1 MGQLIQLGGELSHL
15 SGDLASLLTKLVS
28 LLPELAPVLTDLPD
42 LGDLRLVMRH
52 PRLDVLE
59 ALHGV
64 VPILDQAVTLSVD
77 TPASFLGT
85 LKGIFCLRILA
96 AGRIQLTRKI
106 FYLTFVSLQPGG
118 VTIAAK

>member
-15 SGDLASLLTKLVS
+15 SGDLASLSTKLVP
-28 LLPELAPVLTDLPD
+28 LLPELVPVLTDLPD

-64 VPILDQAVTLSVD
+64 VPILDQVVTLSVE
-77 TPASFLGT
+77 TPASLLGT
-85 LKGIFCLRILA
+85 
-96 AGRIQLTRKI
+96 
-106 FYLTFVSLQPGG
+106 
-118 VTIAAK
+118 